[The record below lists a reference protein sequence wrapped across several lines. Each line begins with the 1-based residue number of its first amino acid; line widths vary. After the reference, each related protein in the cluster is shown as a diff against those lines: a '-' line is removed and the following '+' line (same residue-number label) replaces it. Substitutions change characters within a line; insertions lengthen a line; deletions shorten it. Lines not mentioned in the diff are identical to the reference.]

1 MTKEAKLG
9 EYLLRLRI
17 NTSTKYIQKRIEK
30 ELGHFNPLLD
40 VNCGLR
46 ALALAIT
53 GNQEQYK
60 LLKAKGNHR
69 AVVAQLFTNIHN
81 EGWYRL
87 HIYSNV
93 FDEAFLHD
101 KKFESKRSEC
111 YSNITKAFAF
121 EQNQRVDFI
130 LRNLNDEKDL
140 LTVEEKPTRKGVKSD
155 MAKGKI
161 LQRLMLKDGCRRIG
175 SEEIMTRFEAITCQW
190 EKKQSSQS
198 SQQEDL
204 LMINTWCTRK
214 LILGV
219 ISLRRL
225 VLRSY
230 SNLNLIVQA
239 KYREEIEM
247 LNIDHED
254 GDVLFRSDSTAATD
268 AADDDM
274 VNVYNN
280 NEMEPWLEE
289 ELLLK
294 IDNIK
299 QGNEDVKTYGDWEV
313 FLMEKYSPSSKRALM
328 EFGHLTLKKA

>member
-1 MTKEAKLG
+1 M
-9 EYLLRLRI
+9 
-17 NTSTKYIQKRIEK
+17 
-30 ELGHFNPLLD
+30 
-40 VNCGLR
+40 V
-46 ALALAIT
+46 
-53 GNQEQYK
+53 
-60 LLKAKGNHR
+60 
-69 AVVAQLFTNIHN
+69 QLFTNIHN

-214 LILGV
+214 V
-219 ISLRRL
+219 PSNFQSLQITL
-225 VLRSY
+225 V
-230 SNLNLIVQA
+230 NL
-239 KYREEIEM
+239 
-247 LNIDHED
+247 
-254 GDVLFRSDSTAATD
+254 
-268 AADDDM
+268 
-274 VNVYNN
+274 
-280 NEMEPWLEE
+280 
-289 ELLLK
+289 
-294 IDNIK
+294 
-299 QGNEDVKTYGDWEV
+299 
-313 FLMEKYSPSSKRALM
+313 PS
-328 EFGHLTLKKA
+328 

>member
-1 MTKEAKLG
+1 MK
-9 EYLLRLRI
+9 
-17 NTSTKYIQKRIEK
+17 QVV
-30 ELGHFNPLLD
+30 GHFSPLPD
-40 VNCGLR
+40 ENCGLR

-53 GNQEQYK
+53 SNQEQYK
-60 LLKAKGNHR
+60 LLKAKVIAILNRKNYLCNEASLDSRDNWFQFPEMGNHR

-175 SEEIMTRFEAITCQW
+175 SEEIMTRFEAITCQRLVDDKYLVY
-190 EKKQSSQS
+190 KKGTFQFPKSPNHSGEFAQ
-198 SQQEDL
+198 
-204 LMINTWCTRK
+204 

-299 QGNEDVKTYGDWEV
+299 QGNEDVKKYGDWEV
-313 FLMEKYSPSSKRALM
+313 FLMEKVKKRRVSSS
-328 EFGHLTLKKA
+328 E

>member
-1 MTKEAKLG
+1 M
-9 EYLLRLRI
+9 
-17 NTSTKYIQKRIEK
+17 
-30 ELGHFNPLLD
+30 
-40 VNCGLR
+40 V
-46 ALALAIT
+46 
-53 GNQEQYK
+53 
-60 LLKAKGNHR
+60 
-69 AVVAQLFTNIHN
+69 QLFTNIHN
-81 EGWYRL
+81 EDWYRL

-190 EKKQSSQS
+190 EKTK
-198 SQQEDL
+198 L
-204 LMINTWCTRK
+204 TIFATRRLADDK
-214 LILGV
+214 YLVYKKGTFRFPKSPNHSGEFVQLILGV

-239 KYREEIEM
+239 EYREEIEI
-247 LNIDHED
+247 LNIDHKD
-254 GDVLFRSDSTAATD
+254 GDVLFRSDSTAATN
-268 AADDDM
+268 ATDDDM

-289 ELLLK
+289 ELLLE

-299 QGNEDVKTYGDWEV
+299 QGNEDVKTYGIWEE
-313 FLMEKYSPSSKRALM
+313 FLMEKAKKRRASSD
-328 EFGHLTLKKA
+328 E